1 MEFDVSSIEKL
12 KNMDDRSLQALI
24 LQIASAAGADPA
36 KAQGLLSDPSV
47 LRTAL
52 QSLTPEGA
60 QGLLSQVGEDK
71 AERIAEMLKRR
82 GI

>member
-60 QGLLSQVGEDK
+60 QGLLPQVGEDK